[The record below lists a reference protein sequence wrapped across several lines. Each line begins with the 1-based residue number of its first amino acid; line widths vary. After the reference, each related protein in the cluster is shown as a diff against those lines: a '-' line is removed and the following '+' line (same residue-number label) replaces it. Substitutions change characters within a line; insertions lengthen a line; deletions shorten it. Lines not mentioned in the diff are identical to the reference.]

1 MNSITVR
8 GFSTKKA
15 GGRMLTT
22 VIFIF
27 SYKKLIYSPSNIYR
41 WRIYAA
47 VNLDNFELTVF
58 WWGFFGFFTYYF
70 FYLLVLTIAVLASR
84 KKRFRKKGC
93 ILIQFFFCIPINPVN
108 TTFSENSQIT
118 RKFSAFLFFFFKFAV
133 YFVEQFYQVFGKK
146 WINK

>member
-118 RKFSAFLFFFFKFAV
+118 RKFSAFLFFFLNLLSILWNNFTKCLAKN
-133 YFVEQFYQVFGKK
+133 E
-146 WINK
+146 